1 MNDKPRISHFGNCF
15 DTTPVGDIPLY
26 NFYSA
31 VKNSDYAQ
39 EVEKI
44 RSCHDPNEKKKLKK
58 SLPCFTISGMFSLRN
73 AQSLNL
79 HSGRLCLDIDDEH
92 NPQISDWQELRN
104 TLGTWESIEFS
115 SLSVSGKGVF
125 VVVVILYPEKHLS
138 HFLALEKVFAKYG
151 LVIDPICKDIC
162 RLRFMSSDREA
173 VLNNEVVPFR
183 LLYKEPKQLRR
194 IQTACCGTLQKT
206 IDEIVNRGVDITGSY
221 KNWYEIGCA
230 LVNESGESG
239 RDHFHR
245 LSQFYSG
252 YNQKECDKQY
262 NACKRNPK
270 EYTAATIYYYAKQHG
285 IVINRIK
292 S

>member
-1 MNDKPRISHFGNCF
+1 MNDKARISHFGNCF

-31 VKNSDYAQ
+31 VKSGIYAQ

-44 RSCHDPNEKKKLKK
+44 RSCHDPDEKKKLKK
-58 SLPCFTISGMFSLRN
+58 SLPCFTISGIFSMRN
-73 AQSLNL
+73 AQSLKQ
-79 HSGRLCLDIDDEH
+79 HSGRLCLDIDAKH
-92 NPQISDWQELRN
+92 NPQISDWKELRT
-104 TLGTWESIEFS
+104 TLGTWESVEFS

-125 VVVVILYPEKHLS
+125 VVTVILYPEKHQL
-138 HFLALEKVFAKYG
+138 HFLALEKVFSKYG

-162 RLRFMSSDREA
+162 RLRIVSSDRDA

-183 LLYKEPKQLRR
+183 LLYKVTKQLRR
-194 IQTACCGTLQKT
+194 VQTVYNDTLQKA
-206 IDEIVNRGVDITGSY
+206 IDEIVKSGVDITESY

-239 RDHFHR
+239 RDDFHR
-245 LSQFYSG
+245 LSQFYPG

-270 EYTAATIYYYAKQHG
+270 EYTGATIYYYAKQHG
-285 IVINRIK
+285 IF
-292 S
+292 SHQY